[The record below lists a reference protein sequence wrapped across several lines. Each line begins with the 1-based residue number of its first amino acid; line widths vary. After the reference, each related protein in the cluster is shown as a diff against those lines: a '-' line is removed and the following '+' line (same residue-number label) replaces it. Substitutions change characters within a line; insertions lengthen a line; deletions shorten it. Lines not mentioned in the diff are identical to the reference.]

1 MIIKG
6 LFDLIY
12 TLLSIVLSP
21 FSLPQLPDG
30 LQSIFDT
37 VLGDLTGRVGLL
49 CQFVRPSTLQ
59 LLIPAVIVVIN
70 MEHIWDAILWILK
83 KLPFVGIE

>member
-6 LFDLIY
+6 LFNLVY
-12 TLLSIVLSP
+12 SLLSVVLAP
-21 FSLPQLPDG
+21 FSLPALPTG
-30 LQSIFDT
+30 IQTIFDS
-37 VLGDLTGRVGLL
+37 VLGYLTGSVGLL
-49 CQFVRPSTLQ
+49 YQFVRPTTLQ
-59 LLIPAVIVVIN
+59 VLIPAVIIVLN